1 MTPIFRRPLVALLL
15 LALVAA
21 MLVPLWQREPVTVMQ
36 PLDMELPPVPEM
48 EATDPTEPVAEEEL
62 RSADAEINAAR
73 DALARQ
79 ADDQAPAGGDA
90 AKPVPLPVAWAVEL
104 LAYETEAEAKA
115 EKQRLLDAGYRAFLR
130 QTIDGQRWQLF
141 AGPELEQDSAAATLA
156 RLQFEQRA
164 TADAQVVPFRP

>member
-21 MLVPLWQREPVTVMQ
+21 MLVPLWQRDDVAVMQ

-48 EATDPTEPVAEEEL
+48 EPADPAEPVAEDEL

-73 DALARQ
+73 EALARQ
-79 ADDQAPAGGDA
+79 VDDQASTEADTSQ
-90 AKPVPLPVAWAVEL
+90 PVPLPVAWAVAL
-104 LAYETEAEAKA
+104 SSYQTEPEAKA

-130 QTIDGQRWQLF
+130 QTAGGQRWQLF
-141 AGPELEQDSAAATLA
+141 AGPELEQGSAAATLA

-164 TADAQVVPFRP
+164 PADAQVVPFRP